1 MEDQN
6 PTASEDNELFLAL
19 ELRRISLEVQS
30 MSREELEKRVIDLH
44 RANNEMASSMRKASG
59 TMQQWLEHVSSLAKM
74 EWFSGSLG
82 RLPLEDMKQTLES
95 MFSRDADA

>member
-1 MEDQN
+1 MNDN
-6 PTASEDNELFLAL
+6 TPTTPGDSELFLAL

-44 RANNEMASSMRKASG
+44 RANSEMALSIRKASN
-59 TMQQWLEHVSSLAKM
+59 TMEKWFEHVSSLAKM

-82 RLPLEDMKQTLES
+82 RLPLADMKQTLES
-95 MFSRDADA
+95 MFNHDADA